1 MQQNLFNYQDKTC
14 KIPVTSVLLLSKMN
28 KYSKPASIIP
38 PNDEERLLKLHGY
51 EILDTPPEEAFDKIA
66 KLAAQIFGTPSAFV
80 TFVDKERVFF
90 KSNISP
96 LEGNQVERKDSLCSL
111 AILEDSLTCF
121 DDTHQIPDLMESP
134 HVSCE
139 GGIRFYAGAP
149 LRTSEGYQLGTL
161 CVTDSVPRKAT
172 PEQLKMLE
180 TLSSVVVDQLELRQA
195 ARRAVR
201 VQTDLMNIAVHDL
214 KGPAAN
220 IALLSDLMLKKV
232 PRNETVSFLVDKM
245 KVSVGDIRDRL
256 NDLLN
261 LSQIENGDI
270 KLNFEAVDIHQMLVL
285 VKSNFEL
292 LASQKGQKIVVE
304 DFGPAM
310 ANVDRVRMKEIFENL
325 LSNAIKYSYKDSTI
339 TLSGRKEEDAVVVEF
354 RDQGQGLSS
363 ADMKKLFT
371 KFSKLSSVPTGKERS
386 NGLGLS
392 IVKTLVELHRGKV
405 WANSEGKEKG
415 TSFFVKIPF

>member
-1 MQQNLFNYQDKTC
+1 M
-14 KIPVTSVLLLSKMN
+14 ISVLLFSEMN

-38 PNDEERLLKLHGY
+38 QNDDERLIKLHGY

-80 TFVDKERVFF
+80 SFVDKDRVFF

-96 LEGNQVERKDSLCSL
+96 MEENQVDRKDSLCSL
-111 AILEDSLTCF
+111 AILEEKLTTF
-121 DDTHQIPDLMESP
+121 DDTHQIPDLLESP

-149 LRTSEGYQLGTL
+149 LKTAEGYQLGTL
-161 CVTDSVPRKAT
+161 CVTDSVPRQAS

-180 TLSSVVVDQLELRQA
+180 TLSSVVVDQLELRMA

-220 IALLSDLMLKKV
+220 ISLLSDLLLKKV
-232 PRNETVSFLVDKM
+232 PGNGTVSLLVDKM
-245 KVSVGDIRDRL
+245 KVSIGDIRDRL
-256 NDLLN
+256 DSLLN

-270 KLNFEAVDIHQMLVL
+270 KLNIEPADLHEMLLL

-292 LASQKGQKIVVE
+292 LASQKGQKIEVE
-304 DFGPAM
+304 DLGA
-310 ANVDRVRMKEIFENL
+310 AVVNVDKVRMKEVFENL
-325 LSNAIKYSYKDSTI
+325 LSNAIKYSYKNSVI
-339 TLSGRKEEDAVVVEF
+339 IIRGRKEEDAVVVEF
-354 RDQGQGLSS
+354 CDQGQGLSN

-392 IVKTLVELHRGKV
+392 IVKTLVELHNGKV
-405 WANSEGKEKG
+405 WASSEGKDKG
-415 TSFFVKIPF
+415 TSFFVKVPLNGVESSFS